1 MARFL
6 VHFNYRPL
14 TLTLTLTPTLA
25 LAPTPTLAYH

>member
-1 MARFL
+1 MGRFL